1 MKKFLVL
8 IVAVLF
14 FGVSSCGT
22 IIKNSKGG
30 KTNELDVN
38 IVLLDAIGLL
48 FFIVPGLVA
57 YAVDFG
63 NRTIYK

>member
-22 IIKNSKGG
+22 IIKNGKGG
-30 KTNELDVN
+30 KTDQIDVS
-38 IVLLDAIGLL
+38 VALLDGLGLL
-48 FFIVPGLVA
+48 FFIVPGVVA
-57 YAVDFG
+57 YIVDF
-63 NRTIYK
+63 NNKTIYK

>member
-22 IIKNSKGG
+22 IIKNGKGG
-30 KTNELDVN
+30 KTDNLDVS
-38 IVLLDAIGLL
+38 IVLLDAVGLL
-48 FFIVPGLVA
+48 FFIVPGLIA
-57 YAVDFG
+57 YIVDFG
-63 NRTIYK
+63 NKTIYK

>member
-30 KTNELDVN
+30 KSNELDIS
-38 IVLLDAIGLL
+38 IVLLDALGLL
-48 FFIVPGLVA
+48 FFIAPGVVA
-57 YAVDFG
+57 YIVDFN